1 MLEAGYTEPPLTPEA
16 KPMDATTAPHFSAR
30 DFRNALGNFA
40 TGIAIVTTRDANGQP
55 VGCTINSFASVS
67 LEPPLVSFC
76 LDRKAGTF
84 TAFQTH
90 SHFALHF
97 LAANQE
103 ELSRRFAKTGEDRFG
118 DLQPIQGLGDVPVLP
133 GCLAHFEC
141 SVFDRIDAGDHL
153 LILGQVEKLQA
164 GADLPPLLYFR
175 GRYAQLSADSDEKF
189 TKS

>member
-1 MLEAGYTEPPLTPEA
+1 
-16 KPMDATTAPHFSAR
+16 MDATAATQFNAR

-40 TGIAIVTTRDANGQP
+40 TGIAIVTTRDADGRP

-76 LDRKAGTF
+76 LDRKAGVLA
-84 TAFQTH
+84 AFQTH

-103 ELSRRFAKTGEDRFG
+103 DLSRRFAKAGEDRFG
-118 DLQPIQGLGDVPVLP
+118 DLQPIVGLGDVPVLP

-141 SVFDRIDAGDHL
+141 SVFNRIDAGDHV
-153 LILGQVEKLQA
+153 LILGQVQKLSS

-175 GRYAQLSADSDEKF
+175 GRYAQLKPDSN
-189 TKS
+189 

>member
-1 MLEAGYTEPPLTPEA
+1 MLEAGNRNPLPTSEA

-40 TGIAIVTTRDANGQP
+40 TGIAIVTTRDADGQP

-67 LEPPLVSFC
+67 LEPPLISFC

-103 ELSRRFAKTGEDRFG
+103 ELSRRFAKAGEDRFG
-118 DLQPIQGLGDVPVLP
+118 DLQPIRGLGDVPVLP

-141 SVFDRIDAGDHL
+141 SVFDRIDAGDHV

-164 GADLPPLLYFR
+164 GSDLPPLLYFR
-175 GRYAQLSADSDEKF
+175 GRYAHLTPESD
-189 TKS
+189 